1 MFLKLEHW
9 VQIVINTLCLKAKQ
23 LKKTNEN
30 EKCFKPDISSQWSF
44 VLLLYQLPV
53 TKTTEKNYSLTTDS
67 KEASYEASYES
78 PLTRKIGLKI
88 RNFFLCLQI
97 FFLTL
102 WNIKPQG
109 YHSKKGED
117 RKTSA
122 RKCQSMQCYFWI
134 WLHNLTKA
142 FKHGY

>member
-1 MFLKLEHW
+1 MLAYFFQVNNQANVSETR
-9 VQIVINTLCLKAKQ
+9 TLGADCYKYTVSESKTIG
-23 LKKTNEN
+23 KTNEN

-102 WNIKPQG
+102 
-109 YHSKKGED
+109 
-117 RKTSA
+117 
-122 RKCQSMQCYFWI
+122 
-134 WLHNLTKA
+134 
-142 FKHGY
+142 